1 MLGSSVVLLLQTS
14 CRLNTIENM
23 YVHQTHSKYLNN
35 ETEQLNQEFSKHE
48 HSEPFGSHIKTLWV
62 LEGCHP
68 RQGQPNANLFSHIE
82 PSSTF
87 VFLLILVNLR
97 TTWEEM
103 QRTANHHHLFLSPKI
118 SGWCRSQLSAGSH
131 PWAPQS
137 QAPPPSPTLPPASS
151 RAWSFPKA
159 QEPEGLGICQEH
171 RALPEEKPGFVYQL
185 RSLVALTT

>member
-118 SGWCRSQLSAGSH
+118 SGWCRSQLSLHWVSPLSSPEPSSASLTNT
-131 PWAPQS
+131 PSSLKQS
-137 QAPPPSPTLPPASS
+137 VVI
-151 RAWSFPKA
+151 PKA

-171 RALPEEKPGFVYQL
+171 RALPEEKPGFVY
-185 RSLVALTT
+185 